1 MATGGW
7 AVTEAGA
14 EFAIVLCTASPGG
27 SEKIAKALVE
37 ERLAACV
44 NVSQVRSYFFWK
56 GKSCDE
62 KEELMIIK
70 TVMKLV
76 ERIKARIKELHSYE
90 LPEIIIIP
98 IVGGDER
105 YLQWIAQSI
114 G

>member
-1 MATGGW
+1 M
-7 AVTEAGA
+7 TEAGT
-14 EFAIVLCTASPGG
+14 EFAIVLCTAPPGG

-44 NVSQVRSYFFWK
+44 SVSQVRSYFFWE

-62 KEELMIIK
+62 TEELMIIK
-70 TVMKLV
+70 TEMKLMD
-76 ERIKARIKELHSYE
+76 RIKARIKELHSYE

-98 IVGGDER
+98 IGGGDDR

>member
-1 MATGGW
+1 M
-7 AVTEAGA
+7 TEAGT
-14 EFAIVLCTASPGG
+14 EFAIVLCTAPPGG

-44 NVSQVRSYFFWK
+44 NVSKVRSYFFWE

-62 KEELMIIK
+62 TEELMIIK
-70 TVMKLV
+70 TEVKLV
-76 ERIKARIKELHSYE
+76 ERIKARIKELHSYD

-98 IVGGDER
+98 IVGGEDR

>member
-1 MATGGW
+1 M
-7 AVTEAGA
+7 TEAGT
-14 EFAIVLCTASPGG
+14 EFAIVICTAPPGG
-27 SEKIAKALVE
+27 SEKIADALVE

-44 NVSQVRSYFFWK
+44 NVAQIRSYFFWE

-62 KEELMIIK
+62 TEELMIIK
-70 TVMKLV
+70 TEMKLA

-90 LPEIIIIP
+90 LPEIIIVP

-105 YLQWIAQSI
+105 YLQWIGQSV

>member
-1 MATGGW
+1 MVTGGW
-7 AVTEAGA
+7 AVTEAGT
-14 EFAIVLCTASPGG
+14 EFVVVLCNAPPGG
-27 SEKIAKALVE
+27 LEKIAKALVE

-56 GKSCDE
+56 GKSCNE
-62 KEELMIIK
+62 TEELMIIK
-70 TVMKLV
+70 TEMMQV
-76 ERIKARIKELHSYE
+76 ERLKARIKELHSYE

-105 YLQWIAQSI
+105 YLQWIDQSV

>member
-1 MATGGW
+1 MATGGL
-7 AVTEAGA
+7 AVTEATT
-14 EFAIVLCTASPGG
+14 EFVIVLCTAPPGG

-44 NVSQVRSYFFWK
+44 NVSQVRSYFYWE

-62 KEELMIIK
+62 IEELMIIK
-70 TVMKLV
+70 TDMKLV
-76 ERIKARIKELHSYE
+76 ERFKARIKELHSYE

-98 IVGGDER
+98 VVGGDER
-105 YLQWIAQSI
+105 YLQWISQSV

>member
-7 AVTEAGA
+7 AVTDAGT
-14 EFAIVLCTASPGG
+14 EFAIVLCTAPSGG
-27 SEKIAKALVE
+27 AGKIAKALVE

-44 NVSQVRSYFFWK
+44 NVSAVRSYFFWE

-62 KEELMIIK
+62 TEELMIIK
-70 TVMKLV
+70 TEMKLV
-76 ERIKARIKELHSYE
+76 ERLTARRKELHSYE

-105 YLQWIAQSI
+105 YLQWIGQSV

>member
-1 MATGGW
+1 VA
-7 AVTEAGA
+7 EAGT

-37 ERLAACV
+37 ERLAACI
-44 NVSQVRSYFFWK
+44 NVSQVRSYFFWE
-56 GKSCDE
+56 GKPCDE

-70 TVMKLV
+70 TDMKMV

-90 LPEIIIIP
+90 LPEIVIIP
-98 IVGGDER
+98 IVGGEDR
-105 YLQWIAQSI
+105 YLRWIAQSI

>member
-1 MATGGW
+1 M
-7 AVTEAGA
+7 TEAGI
-14 EFAIVLCTASPGG
+14 EFAIVLCTTPPGG

-44 NVSQVRSYFFWK
+44 NVTQVKSYFTWE
-56 GKSCDE
+56 GKSCNE
-62 KEELMIIK
+62 AEELMIIK
-70 TVMKLV
+70 TEMKQV

-90 LPEIIIIP
+90 LPEIVIIP
-98 IVGGDER
+98 IVGGDDR